1 VPVRAVIFDLGHTV
15 WDFAPSIHGRRLAVL
30 RLYETL
36 ASHGYDDITPA
47 ALDDA
52 LNAAAQRW
60 FEEWY
65 SNPEL
70 LEQPPSETLIS
81 DGLARLDVV
90 VPEELQHD
98 LAATLFAAELDI
110 PVVEPDTLAALATL
124 DARGMVMGCVTNTI
138 TLHEGIED
146 ALRRLGLHRY
156 FRVAV
161 SSSGAGYRKPHES
174 LFRCALDALGVRAS
188 DAVFVGDR
196 LFDDISGAHAAGMRT
211 VLTRQYRQEPLD
223 VAAVRPDAVISRL
236 AELPAVIERLEQ
248 SERPNATMG
257 SNQ

>member
-1 VPVRAVIFDLGHTV
+1 VTIRAVIFDLGHTV
-15 WDFAPSIHGRRLAVL
+15 WDYAPSIHGRRLAVL
-30 RLYETL
+30 HLYEKL
-36 ASHGYDDITPA
+36 DSNGIDGVTPA
-47 ALDDA
+47 ALDEA

-65 SNPEL
+65 SKPEL
-70 LEQPPSETLIS
+70 LEQPPSETLIA
-81 DGLARLDVV
+81 DGLARLNIEVSD
-90 VPEELQHD
+90 ELQHD
-98 LAATLFAAELDI
+98 LAATLFAAELDV

-124 DARGMVMGCVTNTI
+124 DSRGIAMGCVTNTI

-174 LFRCALDALGVRAS
+174 LFRCALDALGVEPA

-196 LFDDISGAHAAGMRT
+196 LLDDISGAQAVGMRA
-211 VLTRQYRQEPLD
+211 VLTHQYRQEPLD
-223 VAAVRPDAVISRL
+223 GAAVRPDAVISRL
-236 AELPAVIERLEQ
+236 AELPDVIEQL
-248 SERPNATMG
+248 
-257 SNQ
+257 